1 MPSLQAG
8 DLRNKVGF
16 YQRLAID
23 DGHGNT
29 EGKYPSAAN
38 FTTRAKI
45 APKLGG
51 ESVLA
56 DRLTG
61 RNLVN
66 VTVRQYALTRT
77 VTEAWALKD
86 EHSGVAYNIRSI
98 IDPDEGTSNHGN
110 WFDMLCE
117 KGVAVGEFVQ
127 PGELDFSDPNQ
138 SGLIPGLN
146 T

>member
-8 DLRNKVGF
+8 DLRSKVGF

-29 EGKYPSAAN
+29 EGKYPAAAN
-38 FTTRAKI
+38 FTSSAKI

-66 VTVRQYALTRT
+66 VIVRQSTLTRT

-86 EHSGVAYNIRSI
+86 ERCGVAYNIRSI
-98 IDPDEGTSNHGN
+98 IDPDEGTPYHGR
-110 WFDMLCE
+110 FFEMLCE
-117 KGVAVGEFVQ
+117 KGVAVGEF
-127 PGELDFSDPNQ
+127 ETAADIHDEDWAAW
-138 SGLIPGLN
+138 IAAA
-146 T
+146 